1 MAATFSQLPANFRF
15 SGAPLLAVT
24 NRKFW
29 LVARTK
35 GYQLENLVIDHLFL
49 DHICS
54 LKWVLGG
61 LNEK

>member
-1 MAATFSQLPANFRF
+1 M
-15 SGAPLLAVT
+15 LAVT

-35 GYQLENLVIDHLFL
+35 GYQLENLIDDLLIL

-61 LNEK
+61 LNEQIWPKIGFD